1 MIKPCCIC
9 GKPYLVKRNIP
20 TCENPECK
28 RERHRRMRM
37 AHYVKKEY
45 EPIYCRNCGVQFKP
59 KRYDQLY
66 CDKKPCQQARKNLYD
81 QDRDRTEFQE
91 CATYKEEL
99 KAMREKV
106 MAETLAKYE
115 KGIRAIKKARLDVEC
130 YADNADRAI
139 AKFSKLSSPCEAV
152 DLQRAC

>member
-9 GKPYLVKRNIP
+9 GKPFKVVKNNIY
-20 TCENPECK
+20 TCDNPECK
-28 RERHRRMRM
+28 RERHRRKRSE
-37 AHYVKKEY
+37 HYVKKEY
-45 EPIYCRNCGVQFKP
+45 TPIPCRNCGDMITP

-66 CDKKPCQQARKNLYD
+66 CNKKACQQARKNLYD

-115 KGIRAIKKARLDVEC
+115 KEIKAIKKARLDVEC

-139 AKFSKLSSPCEAV
+139 AKFSKPSSPCEAV
-152 DLQRAC
+152 DL